1 MSMTSK
7 VHISLLCCNKN
18 KKNKHFNCKPTLEN
32 ECELKIFKTC
42 SVYLRVRPFWIYT
55 TVSFFIIFFPLPV
68 CVLKIFSI
76 LKKNIVNLF
85 MMMSLIEIVHTH
97 VHIIY
102 EQYFTLCHI
111 V

>member
-76 LKKNIVNLF
+76 LKKK
-85 MMMSLIEIVHTH
+85 HCKP
-97 VHIIY
+97 IY
-102 EQYFTLCHI
+102 DDVINRNSSYTCAYYI
-111 V
+111 